1 MFRSHVKRKKKGK
14 EEGRNLGG
22 SGLER
27 GLPGIGGCGAG
38 VKRQEYSA
46 APLAKGVAKELP
58 PGGDNEKG

>member
-14 EEGRNLGG
+14 EEGRNFGG

-46 APLAKGVAKELP
+46 APLAKGVAI
-58 PGGDNEKG
+58 